1 MKKLLL
7 ILLALLS
14 SVCSYAQLTMRIDSV
29 DVSRNT
35 SMDIEPTVILEIRD
49 KYPRIQIVSTIIN
62 DTDKNVYIYRR
73 YERRPKSHIKFQ
85 TQGRSYLKNTIFI
98 LTNDYNEILL
108 HPKDSAV
115 VRFWTFI
122 PEKERV
128 APTEKTDWEQV
139 FDRWFGLT
147 PAEWSWGKENPSDLD
162 YLEWAQKIL
171 PDLKVIIDYNEE
183 PTICS
188 DLISEPINL
197 DKVVFTTNLTAEKSN

>member
-29 DVSRNT
+29 DVSRKT

-128 APTEKTDWEQV
+128 NQSEKPDLGQI
-139 FDRWFGLT
+139 WFGLT

-171 PDLKVIIDYNEE
+171 PDLKVIINYNEE

>member
-35 SMDIEPTVILEIRD
+35 SMDIEPTVIIEIRD

-85 TQGRSYLKNTIFI
+85 TQGRSYLKNN
-98 LTNDYNEILL
+98 LNE
-108 HPKDSAV
+108 
-115 VRFWTFI
+115 
-122 PEKERV
+122 
-128 APTEKTDWEQV
+128 
-139 FDRWFGLT
+139 
-147 PAEWSWGKENPSDLD
+147 
-162 YLEWAQKIL
+162 
-171 PDLKVIIDYNEE
+171 
-183 PTICS
+183 
-188 DLISEPINL
+188 
-197 DKVVFTTNLTAEKSN
+197 

>member
-14 SVCSYAQLTMRIDSV
+14 SVCSYAQLIMRIDSV
-29 DVSRNT
+29 DVSRKT

-98 LTNDYNEILL
+98 LTDDYNEILL

-128 APTEKTDWEQV
+128 NQSEKPDLGQI
-139 FDRWFGLT
+139 WFGLT